1 MTFPAINPT
10 SSASSTPSGADTRTD
25 AEIEASINAKIREAI
40 DAAVAAGDVDGDKK
54 IGVLIGDDGT
64 IQVGNVDEAP
74 DTPTVSTPDEVEL
87 PAMFREDRESLTDSH
102 YAKHL
107 ETHWGF

>member
-1 MTFPAINPT
+1 MTFPAIQPQP
-10 SSASSTPSGADTRTD
+10 ASIDGLDTRTD
-25 AEIEASINAKIREAI
+25 ADIQASINAKIREAI
-40 DAAVAAGDVDGDKK
+40 DAAVASGDVDGDKQ
-54 IGVLIGDDGT
+54 IGVLIGGDGT
-64 IQVGNVDEAP
+64 IEVANVDETT
-74 DTPTVSTPDEVEL
+74 DTPTASQPDVVEL